1 MPRPLNAEEKKLLEL
16 AKAQQSQI
24 QDAAV
29 ANAWNVIVEAVEKAW
44 LGMSGAHS
52 LRNTITE
59 LSGELSGGG
68 RVAVEEYSIEVSRD
82 NPKELIVSLM
92 ADQFYAPRAE
102 LLLELRRL
110 LARHRGEPEPEA
122 AKPAAALDAA
132 IAAEPEPEPAPEPT
146 PEKLAPILTFKLA
159 PRSPAAEAG
168 SAAAAPGGNDDDK
181 AGEQADEAADGGTFA
196 TQLGR
201 MIDSF
206 ADRVRTG
213 ADKGPKDASAPQRLG
228 LLDSI
233 RAELD
238 KARVAQAAKE
248 PSPAANPAANP
259 AAEDAKAALDKVVDK
274 VRAIDRDQLAEAI
287 HHVADCVKSPEG
299 GAAAFES
306 FLSKLQTNLN
316 AAFDKSAKPTG
327 ASPFKGVREA
337 MEKRIAEAKDKAQR
351 EQAERE
357 RAERAKNQPPDD
369 N

>member
-59 LSGELSGGG
+59 LSGGG
-68 RVAVEEYSIEVSRD
+68 RVAVEEYAIEVSRD
-82 NPKELIVSLM
+82 NPDEMIVSLM
-92 ADQFYAPRAE
+92 ADQFYAPRAA

-110 LARHRGEPEPEA
+110 LARHRGEPEPEVVT
-122 AKPAAALDAA
+122 PAAA
-132 IAAEPEPEPAPEPT
+132 IAAAPEPMPPPPPEPT

-159 PRSPAAEAG
+159 PRPAAEAG
-168 SAAAAPGGNDDDK
+168 GDEEK
-181 AGEQADEAADGGTFA
+181 ADEQADEQADGGSFA

-201 MIDSF
+201 MIESF

-238 KARVAQAAKE
+238 KARAAQAAKAAME
-248 PSPAANPAANP
+248 PSPAPNP
-259 AAEDAKAALDKVVDK
+259 AAEEAKAALDKVVDK

-287 HHVADCVKSPEG
+287 HNVADWVKSPEG

-316 AAFDKSAKPTG
+316 AAFDKSAKTTG
-327 ASPFKGVREA
+327 DSPFKGVREA
-337 MEKRIAEAKDKAQR
+337 MEKRIAEAKDKVSR

-357 RAERAKNQPPDD
+357 RAARAKNQPPDD

>member
-59 LSGELSGGG
+59 LSGGG
-68 RVAVEEYSIEVSRD
+68 RVAVEEYAIEVSRD
-82 NPKELIVSLM
+82 NPEEMIVSLM
-92 ADQFYAPRAE
+92 ADQFYAPRAA

-122 AKPAAALDAA
+122 TTPAA
-132 IAAEPEPEPAPEPT
+132 AAEPEPMPPPEPEPT

-159 PRSPAAEAG
+159 PRPPAAEA
-168 SAAAAPGGNDDDK
+168 SKAAAEPGGGDEHDAD
-181 AGEQADEAADGGTFA
+181 QADEPADGGTFA

-238 KARVAQAAKE
+238 KARAAQAAKE
-248 PSPAANPAANP
+248 PSPAPSP
-259 AAEDAKAALDKVVDK
+259 AAEEAKAALDKVVDK

-287 HHVADCVKSPEG
+287 HNVADWVKSPEG

-306 FLSKLQTNLN
+306 FLSKLQTNLH

-327 ASPFKGVREA
+327 DSPFKGVREA
-337 MEKRIAEAKDKAQR
+337 MEKRIAEAKDKVLR

>member
-59 LSGELSGGG
+59 LSGGG
-68 RVAVEEYSIEVSRD
+68 RVAVEEYAIEVSRD
-82 NPKELIVSLM
+82 NPDEMIVSLM
-92 ADQFYAPRAE
+92 ADQFYAPRAA

-110 LARHRGEPEPEA
+110 LARHRGEPEPEVVT
-122 AKPAAALDAA
+122 PAAA
-132 IAAEPEPEPAPEPT
+132 IAAAPEPMPPPPPEPT

-159 PRSPAAEAG
+159 PRPAAEAG
-168 SAAAAPGGNDDDK
+168 GDEEK
-181 AGEQADEAADGGTFA
+181 ADEQADEQADGGTFA
-196 TQLGR
+196 AQLGR
-201 MIDSF
+201 MIESF

-238 KARVAQAAKE
+238 KARAAQAAQAAKE
-248 PSPAANPAANP
+248 PSPAPNP
-259 AAEDAKAALDKVVDK
+259 AAEEAKAALDKVVDK

-287 HHVADCVKSPEG
+287 HNVADWVKSPEG

-337 MEKRIAEAKDKAQR
+337 MEKRIAEAKEKVLR
-351 EQAERE
+351 EQAERDRE
-357 RAERAKNQPPDD
+357 ERAKNQRPDD